1 MGINRPEDFLSEVLD
16 YDGSIYNFM
25 INASNQANLTRNNNI
40 SPVQLNSIFIVI
52 DPYYIEKLNIEGLDL
67 EIKMGED
74 NRITINN
81 RNYEMVELEPRIKIF
96 GICKED

>member
-1 MGINRPEDFLSEVLD
+1 
-16 YDGSIYNFM
+16 M

-81 RNYEMVELEPRIKIF
+81 RNYEMVELEPGIKIF